1 MVELFSKCKEE
12 YEEGFAVA
20 ISGKVSG
27 TYQNMKLAAEMA
39 GFPLTVLD
47 SETTSYPMDELIR
60 KAKSLYNDGM
70 TLQDI
75 HKTLVEEKKTFS
87 CISKEFKRSICKWPC
102 KGYSILLGSLLSVNL
117 ILEVKGGELLLEKK
131 VRKIQNVENILK

>member
-75 HKTLVEEKKTFS
+75 HKTLVDEKEDLSTFS
-87 CISKEFKRSICKWPC
+87 EKFKRPLRKWTC
-102 KGYSILLGSLLSVNL
+102 KGSSILLGSLLSVNL
-117 ILEVKGGELLLEKK
+117 ILEVKGGELYLK
-131 VRKIQNVENILK
+131 RKFVKSKNVENTLK